1 MFKEIEALIKKEF
14 LLEFRQKFAFFSL
27 LLYILATVYVSFLV
41 LQKIDEPLV
50 WNAVFWIIMTFSAVS
65 TAGKSF
71 QLESGNR
78 FYFYYQHARPEA
90 IICSKIVYNQILM
103 AVLGLFTWMIFSLLL
118 GDVVEDKGLFAGILI
133 LGAMGF
139 AAILTTLS
147 AIASKSNQNT
157 TLLAVLSIPLLM
169 PFLVV
174 LIRGSLIGIMGGTWN
189 DASPFF
195 MGLLLLNVIV
205 VGLGYLLFPYLW
217 RE

>member
-1 MFKEIEALIKKEF
+1 
-14 LLEFRQKFAFFSL
+14 
-27 LLYILATVYVSFLV
+27 
-41 LQKIDEPLV
+41 
-50 WNAVFWIIMTFSAVS
+50 
-65 TAGKSF
+65 
-71 QLESGNR
+71 
-78 FYFYYQHARPEA
+78 
-90 IICSKIVYNQILM
+90 
-103 AVLGLFTWMIFSLLL
+103 
-118 GDVVEDKGLFAGILI
+118 
-133 LGAMGF
+133 
-139 AAILTTLS
+139 LS